1 MTLIDE
7 IKDYLKSNQY
17 VKAKALAKHLN
28 KTRREINSLLYSY
41 PYTFQKNED
50 DQWSLIDLSQS
61 EISNEAF
68 SNKQTYR
75 ITDAVLVV
83 KNIDLVDRLK
93 DTLQKTPNLNIITLS
108 LSLNVSRQLVAR
120 TLHSYQDF
128 FEKSEDSLWSIK
140 SNLTT
145 DISKNIDS
153 PDTSPTHDASLH
165 IPIFAE
171 QAKPSQQVVIEAKL
185 DRNFLVLAPPGT
197 GKTYTLIERLIYAIT
212 KSFRKIDA
220 CELLVLSFTRSAVGE
235 IRERIAAAIE
245 NGAPNSLRYVQV
257 KTFDSYATW
266 LLSDGGYDIS
276 GNTYDERIRLL
287 ASELKHIK
295 LRQKT
300 DRIARSRYLFVDEIQ
315 DLVGVRADLVFEL
328 VKRILAS
335 KGSVTLL
342 GDPHQSLNDYQ
353 IGTNQTDSAEFL
365 EKVQNLLAGGLE
377 RFELKESHRYKTPE
391 MKAITY
397 EAQKILDNNEL
408 SASQKFKMLIQLIPE
423 VSQDRLITNFKEGS
437 IDALLCRSNCEVF
450 QWLNW
455 HQKQGN
461 RCTVNV
467 GALGRPWPA
476 WCGQAIMRYQ
486 SKVMTLEQ
494 LINRLSNNI
503 RDGLAPSEE
512 EIVKFLIKEKILKR
526 NIINLEDLSLQLK
539 YLSPTINSE
548 QTNDGL
554 IVSTVHKAKGLE
566 YKNVVVVWHNK
577 DEEVTDEE
585 VRVLYVAI
593 TRAKCSILL
602 LPKNMA
608 PFSSRLKKKKG
619 GHMGYSDAGIK
630 YLQIVGLEDFDLET
644 LFINEMGGVDT
655 CNLENYL
662 HTYHE
667 DNHYSIRPESFNAEN
682 DHIYALYLNSSL
694 GLIRLCAVDKK
705 MKSSLDA
712 MSWGNKYGKDGALLD
727 IGKCFDNQ
735 TIVHPMKSLTL
746 ARHIGPAGIMVFPF
760 IQGFYPISRA
770 TGE

>member
-1 MTLIDE
+1 M
-7 IKDYLKSNQY
+7 
-17 VKAKALAKHLN
+17 
-28 KTRREINSLLYSY
+28 
-41 PYTFQKNED
+41 
-50 DQWSLIDLSQS
+50 
-61 EISNEAF
+61 
-68 SNKQTYR
+68 
-75 ITDAVLVV
+75 
-83 KNIDLVDRLK
+83 
-93 DTLQKTPNLNIITLS
+93 
-108 LSLNVSRQLVAR
+108 
-120 TLHSYQDF
+120 
-128 FEKSEDSLWSIK
+128 
-140 SNLTT
+140 
-145 DISKNIDS
+145 
-153 PDTSPTHDASLH
+153 
-165 IPIFAE
+165 
-171 QAKPSQQVVIEAKL
+171 VIEAKL

-197 GKTYTLIERLIYAIT
+197 GKTYTLIERLIFAIT

-220 CELLVLSFTRSAVGE
+220 SELLVLSFTRSAVGE

-353 IGTNQTDSAEFL
+353 VGTNQTDSAEFL

-377 RFELKESHRYKTPE
+377 RFELKESYRYKTPE
-391 MKAITY
+391 MKAIAY

-408 SASQKFKMLIQLIPE
+408 PASQKFKMLIQLIPE
-423 VSQDRLITNFKEGS
+423 VSQDSLIKNFKEGS

-461 RCTVNV
+461 LCTVNV
-467 GALGRPWPA
+467 GALDRPWPA
-476 WCGQAIMRYQ
+476 WYGQAIMHYQ

-494 LINRLSNNI
+494 LINRLSNNV
-503 RDGLAPSEE
+503 RNGLAPSEE
-512 EIVKFLIKEKILKR
+512 ELVKFLTKEQFLKR
-526 NIINLEDLSLQLK
+526 NIINLEDLAFQLK

-566 YKNVVVVWHNK
+566 YKNVVVVWPNK
-577 DEEVTDEE
+577 EEEVTDEE

-593 TRAKCSILL
+593 TRAKCSISL
-602 LPKNMA
+602 LPKNMT

-619 GHMGYSDAGIK
+619 GHMGYAEAGIK
-630 YLQIVGLEDFDLET
+630 YLQVVGLEDFDLET

-667 DNHYSIRPESFNAEN
+667 DNNYSIRPESFNAEN

-735 TIVHPMKSLTL
+735 TIVHPMESLTL
-746 ARHIGPAGIMVFPF
+746 ARHIGPAGIMVFPI